1 MQKSIL
7 KLLPGAENLSAR
19 FAMLVLLCLLVALV
33 LGLLALL
40 ETLHLSPVDMTDA
53 FPWVVMALSLV
64 LLVTVYLL
72 WCVISFDVLRPL
84 TQLAVI
90 ASEEERGGLG
100 QVVATMREM
109 RDAIDRAHAELD
121 ESHKNL
127 RQVEKLAMV
136 GKLAAGVAHSV
147 RNPLTS
153 VNLRLFSL
161 SRGLELTPR
170 QQEDFKVIS
179 DAVRHIDTILGN
191 FLEFSR
197 RPRLKLSDLNPGAVV
212 DESLKLLE
220 NRLASFP
227 VTVTVTLINE
237 LPQVLADP
245 DQLREAVL
253 NILLNACEA
262 MEYNGSLEIEEYVA
276 PINSQPF
283 VHIAIQDSGPGI
295 AEDHLGE
302 IFVPFFS
309 TKDQGTGLGLPI
321 AKGILEEHGGDIFV
335 RSEED
340 KGTRFILVLPVS
352 S

>member
-1 MQKSIL
+1 MHHSIL
-7 KLLPGAENLSAR
+7 KLLPGADNLSAR

-53 FPWVVMALSLV
+53 FPWVVMALSIV

-72 WCVISFDVLRPL
+72 WCVIRIDVLRPL
-84 TQLAVI
+84 TQLADI
-90 ASEEERGGLG
+90 AREEERGGLG

-170 QQEDFKVIS
+170 QKEDFKVIS
-179 DAVRHIDTILGN
+179 DAVRHIDSILGN

-197 RPRLKLSDLNPGAVV
+197 RPRLKLSELNPGSVV

-227 VTVTVTLINE
+227 VAVSVIRETP
-237 LPQVLADP
+237 LPHVLADP
-245 DQLREAVL
+245 DQLREAIL

-262 MEYNGSLEIEEYVA
+262 MEYSGSLEIEEYSA
-276 PINSQPF
+276 AIDDQPF
-283 VHIAIQDSGPGI
+283 AHIAIQDSGPGI
-295 AEDHLGE
+295 ADDHLAE
-302 IFVPFFS
+302 IFLPFFS

-335 RSEED
+335 RSVPNR
-340 KGTRFILVLPVS
+340 GTRFILVLPVC
-352 S
+352 